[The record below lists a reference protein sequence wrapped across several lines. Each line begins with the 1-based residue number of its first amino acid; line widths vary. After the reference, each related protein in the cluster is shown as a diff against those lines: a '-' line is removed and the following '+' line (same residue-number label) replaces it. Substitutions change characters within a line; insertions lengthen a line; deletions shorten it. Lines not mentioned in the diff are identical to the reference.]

1 MSSKKKNANREINTS
16 SERVLATPTKFA
28 LNSCLY
34 VQEVGRLKSLK
45 PHMSQR
51 ENLDSFLFLIV
62 LSGEGSVNYRGTT
75 YPMAF
80 GNCALIDCKQ
90 KYYHISS
97 KDKPWELMWV
107 HFNGSRAASLYEQF
121 IRINPNGVFR
131 SSNVHNYKRPLE
143 EMFRLHTVHD
153 NMTEIMSNKYI
164 TDIITQCCLDSQ
176 YEEIES
182 DNSIKVKLSDI
193 KDYLNENYTHKI
205 LLEDLSEEFY
215 VSKYHLSREFK
226 NEYDITI
233 GNYLLNLRIGRAK
246 ELLRFTAMPI
256 EEIAAECGISDTSY
270 FTKVFR
276 KSEGMTALEYRRK
289 WGSVMIS

>member
-1 MSSKKKNANREINTS
+1 MRKKRTAVTEVNTS
-16 SERVLATPTKFA
+16 SERVLAMPTRFA

-45 PHMSQR
+45 PHISAR
-51 ENLDSFLFLIV
+51 ENLDSYLFLIV
-62 LSGEGSVNYRGTT
+62 LSGEGSVNYKGVTHQ
-75 YPMAF
+75 MSF

-107 HFNGSRAASLYEQF
+107 HFNGNMAASLYEQF
-121 IRINPNGVFR
+121 IRINPSGVFR

-143 EMFRLHTVHD
+143 EMMRLNREHD
-153 NMTEIMSNKYI
+153 GNTELLSNKYI
-164 TDIITQCCLDSQ
+164 TDIITLSCMDS
-176 YEEIES
+176 EHDETEPAG
-182 DNSIKVKLSDI
+182 SIRDKLSSI
-193 KDYLNENYTHKI
+193 RDYLNENYTHKI
-205 LLEDLSEEFY
+205 LLEDLAEEFY

-233 GNYLLNLRIGRAK
+233 GNYLLNLRIARAK
-246 ELLRFTAMPI
+246 ELLRFSGMPI
-256 EEIAAECGISDTSY
+256 EEIAGECGISDTSY

-276 KSEGMTALEYRRK
+276 KSEGMTALEYRHK
-289 WGSVMIS
+289 WGSVV